1 MAQVTVTIDGKAYRM
16 ACDEGQEEHLIELS
30 QRFDRYVMHLKQS
43 FGEIGDQ
50 RLTVMAGIMIM
61 DELNELQRKMK
72 GLENEIATLRKTRD
86 DALVKAD
93 KNDAALTG
101 ALGSLAERMEVL
113 AAKLAVRKA
122 G

>member
-30 QRFDRYVMHLKQS
+30 RRFDRYVTHLKQS

-61 DELNELQRKMK
+61 DELNETQRKVS
-72 GLENEIATLRKTRD
+72 GLESEIATLRKTRD

-101 ALGSLAERMEVL
+101 ALGALAERMEVL
-113 AAKLAVRKA
+113 ATKLAVRKA